1 MDDFGDGIPKDSPF
15 SHPQAVS
22 LVKSRKR
29 NVRCRKRNNEISY
42 EIQRLTLQ
50 VQATTQNI
58 FVLSSCNV
66 TVHVLPNVDHLS
78 WVILIIHSPR

>member
-15 SHPQAVS
+15 SHHQAVS
-22 LVKSRKR
+22 LVKPRKR
-29 NVRCRKRNNEISY
+29 NVKPEISY

-58 FVLSSCNV
+58 FFLSSC

-78 WVILIIHSPR
+78 